1 MSMSHPQGPD
11 GRPLTRREMRELEA
25 QQVAQAQ
32 QAAQARQGAQPVQA
46 TPTRQPVQPVQPAQS
61 PVQSAHASVQS
72 ARAAVQQAQPAQTRQ
87 SVQPTAG
94 RPVGTGPASVPS
106 VGLPQRQVVEPPAQ
120 PVAVSRRSMYSM
132 PAGKPEVPDV
142 IPPVQASAVR
152 TLQDSG
158 RLSNL
163 VDPQEFTQS
172 SGLAPIRDD
181 VVRAQPMER
190 RSTRQGTGTSQV
202 QSGPHSAGAPQGVG
216 GPHSVGA
223 PQNVSGFLRQAP
235 PSSQIPRIEEDG
247 RGGWQAVNP
256 QEVQQRLEREQEQ
269 RALLPNVAA
278 NVGLSRALRGEQPQA
293 FQPQNWQGAQAGLP
307 GQAGQDTQFGARPLP
322 NRAEAQPN
330 RAESGF
336 SRAESGFNRAEAAAE
351 TTAPF
356 SPFPSAHTESATQ
369 VSNLAA
375 VDTPASI
382 APASIAPASIAPASI
397 PPGAA
402 SAHNPAQSSPVFPGL
417 AAAAQNSAV
426 QNPAAQN
433 SAVQNPGSQPE
444 SSGIFPGLAGALGAP
459 LPGQQ
464 EESAGLTHVED
475 DDEDFEVD
483 HSYTWL
489 HYIILVAVA
498 LVLGMIIW
506 KVGIDPSTKASAPD
520 TKDSAQAAV
529 VYEPLRS

>member
-32 QAAQARQGAQPVQA
+32 QAAQVHQGAQPVQA
-46 TPTRQPVQPVQPAQS
+46 AQTRQPVQPAQS
-61 PVQSAHASVQS
+61 PLQSAQAPVQS
-72 ARAAVQQAQPAQTRQ
+72 ARAAVQQAQPVQTRQ
-87 SVQPTAG
+87 SVQPMAAQPTAAQPAAG
-94 RPVGTGPASVPS
+94 RPVGTSTASVPS

-120 PVAVSRRSMYSM
+120 PVAVSRRSMYSI

-190 RSTRQGTGTSQV
+190 RSTRQGAGASQV
-202 QSGPHSAGAPQGVG
+202 HSGPHGSGGPHNVGGPHSAGG
-216 GPHSVGA
+216 

-278 NVGLSRALRGEQPQA
+278 NVGLTRALRGEQPQA
-293 FQPQNWQGAQAGLP
+293 FQPQNWQGAQAGLS
-307 GQAGQDTQFGARPLP
+307 GQAGQDAPFGARPLP

-330 RAESGF
+330 RSESGF
-336 SRAESGFNRAEAAAE
+336 THAESGFNRAEAAAE
-351 TTAPF
+351 TMAPF
-356 SPFPSAHTESATQ
+356 SPFPSVHAESATQ
-369 VSNLAA
+369 VSNKAA
-375 VDTPASI
+375 VDVP
-382 APASIAPASIAPASI
+382 PSIAPASI
-397 PPGAA
+397 PPGSAL
-402 SAHNPAQSSPVFPGL
+402 AHNPAQSSPVFPGL
-417 AAAAQNSAV
+417 AAATQNA
-426 QNPAAQN
+426 AAQN
-433 SAVQNPGSQPE
+433 AAAQNAVSQPE
-444 SSGIFPGLAGALGAP
+444 SSGIFPGLAGALGRP

-464 EESAGLTHVED
+464 EESAGLTHVDD